1 MIKILE
7 FSYGIYVVVKNNEG
21 HKSVRTFWPDP
32 PPPPYFFIL
41 FCLTPP
47 PLLGAYVLYGWPLK

>member
-21 HKSVRTFWPDP
+21 HKSVRTFWSD
-32 PPPPYFFIL
+32 PPPYFFIL

-47 PLLGAYVLYGWPLK
+47 PSGLRTYFMDGP